1 MLLQEKNL
9 SSCRKAEVFSRVK
22 LETLFSH
29 ATVVGANIA
38 RIEISSHREAHPLTL
53 NVFLFYSNQET
64 ISAKRLELQPVF
76 VLREVNTDGSNDNE
90 VLNYCGVEE
99 MALRYYRK
107 QGYNEGIHGEGLTF
121 TMLFTLLMWD
131 VIFCDSVPD
140 VFRTPFQV
148 GALYI
153 GQI

>member
-1 MLLQEKNL
+1 M
-9 SSCRKAEVFSRVK
+9 FSRVK
-22 LETLFSH
+22 LEALFSH
-29 ATVVGANIA
+29 ATVVEFN
-38 RIEISSHREAHPLTL
+38 SHREGLPLTTIL
-53 NVFLFYSNQET
+53 KRFLILLYQET